1 MPCKAMAHSTKLIAR
16 LLCYFVVFICNN
28 NIKIFVFGLKKIL
41 SAENMSHD
49 QIQPTRNFVHYLELR
64 QVCGCAFS
72 ALFPP
77 IIIIQI

>member
-1 MPCKAMAHSTKLIAR
+1 MLFCS
-16 LLCYFVVFICNN
+16 NN
-28 NIKIFVFGLKKIL
+28 NIKIFALGLVKNL

-49 QIQPTRNFVHYLELR
+49 QIQPTRDFVHYLELW

-77 IIIIQI
+77 IIIQI